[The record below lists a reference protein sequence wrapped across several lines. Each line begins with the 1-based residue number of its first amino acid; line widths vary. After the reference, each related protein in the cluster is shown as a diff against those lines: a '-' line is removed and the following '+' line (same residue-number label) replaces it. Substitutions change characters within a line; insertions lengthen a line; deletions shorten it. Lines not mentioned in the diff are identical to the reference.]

1 MEKHISYLNRT
12 FNDYK
17 NSLLDFTKQYYP
29 DLEDEFN
36 DASVGSWLLDV
47 VANVGDN
54 LSYHIDRV
62 FQETNINSAKEK
74 SSVYALARNNGV
86 KIPGPKAST
95 TEVIFTCE
103 IPVSNNDATQMKS
116 PNFKYAPIIKRGTK
130 VSSGDQ
136 IFEVME
142 DVDFA
147 EQFNKNGIS
156 NRTIVPKSDSNNR
169 LIRYVI
175 TKSAI
180 VSAGETKIYTKTI
193 TRDEIVPFMSFIIP
207 DTNVMNVESI
217 IFKDGTVHNNTPT
230 MNEFFYPNETNYG
243 TDDCGETV
251 MLQRFF
257 EVDYLAQQY
266 KWGDKVNGG
275 AIIVEKRNSDETCD
289 YSIAQGTWV
298 PLRQKFI
305 TEYTDKGYLKIIFGS
320 GNVFLEKDT
329 YDSVQIDNK
338 AIISH
343 MVNNDGLG
351 ILPKPNTTMYVMYR
365 KGGGASSNV
374 AQDAIT
380 NISHLIMLPRG
391 ENLTEVN
398 NVRRSLTVTNPV
410 AAISGR
416 DMPSIDEIKYLIKYN
431 NGAQGR
437 CVTLKDY
444 HDRISKLPPRY
455 GCPFRYGVTEENNK
469 VMIYV
474 LGLDS
479 KGKLTSVLP
488 DVLKD
493 NMVNYL
499 SEYKMLNDYIEIKSG
514 RIINLQFEITIFVD
528 KNYNTSNVVTD
539 VINCV
544 KNYMDINRLQMG
556 DDIFVGDIEKEISKV
571 DGVANLSKLNVYNI
585 FGNGYSSD
593 KILQSIKSFSDTCSN
608 GEESDNGSDDNRNCI
623 DLDAS
628 NKMLFTENDT
638 MFEIRSPEKDIIC
651 RVIQR

>member
-1 MEKHISYLNRT
+1 
-12 FNDYK
+12 
-17 NSLLDFTKQYYP
+17 
-29 DLEDEFN
+29 
-36 DASVGSWLLDV
+36 
-47 VANVGDN
+47 
-54 LSYHIDRV
+54 
-62 FQETNINSAKEK
+62 
-74 SSVYALARNNGV
+74 
-86 KIPGPKAST
+86 
-95 TEVIFTCE
+95 
-103 IPVSNNDATQMKS
+103 
-116 PNFKYAPIIKRGTK
+116 
-130 VSSGDQ
+130 
-136 IFEVME
+136 
-142 DVDFA
+142 
-147 EQFNKNGIS
+147 
-156 NRTIVPKSDSNNR
+156 
-169 LIRYVI
+169 
-175 TKSAI
+175 
-180 VSAGETKIYTKTI
+180 
-193 TRDEIVPFMSFIIP
+193 MSFIIP

-266 KWGDKVNGG
+266 KWGDKLNGG
-275 AIIVEKRNSDETCD
+275 AVIVEKRNSDETYD

-329 YDSVQIDNK
+329 YSSVKKNDNK
-338 AIISH
+338 VIISH

-380 NISHLIMLPRG
+380 NISHLIMSPRG

-469 VMIYV
+469 IMIYV

-479 KGKLTSVLP
+479 KGKLTSILP

-514 RIINLQFEITIFVD
+514 RIINLQFEITLFVD

-556 DDIFVGDIEKEISKV
+556 DDIFVGDIEKEISKI

-608 GEESDNGSDDNRNCI
+608 GEESDNGSDDDRNCI

-638 MFEIRSPEKDIIC
+638 MFEVRFPEKDIIC